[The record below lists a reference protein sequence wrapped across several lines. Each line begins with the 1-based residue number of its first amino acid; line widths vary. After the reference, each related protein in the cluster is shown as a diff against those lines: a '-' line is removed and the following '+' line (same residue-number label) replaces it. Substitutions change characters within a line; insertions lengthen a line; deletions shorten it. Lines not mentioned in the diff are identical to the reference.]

1 LKPNTPYNLLLNKMD
16 ISNSYITLQFKYNN
30 TENNLPITKFILH
43 KEYNSESENQLEF
56 SISDITYDY
65 YGNYLITDSD
75 ISTYKI
81 SDIIIYKVKA
91 VNDIG
96 ESEYSNTIKV
106 ILSSLPNAPSNLL
119 IKNRINKTSL
129 TLKWDIEEEIENN
142 IETKG
147 YAIYLNSNLFI
158 DTSTTVINN
167 EYTLNNLTPGKKY
180 NVYIKSINDLG
191 ESEESTDTLTFYAG
205 TIPGNVTNVKKDE
218 KNSDKNNIKINFDS
232 PNDNGGN
239 SITKYIIYDNDNNNN
254 VIDTINTEDLTSE
267 LSYTFSDLESGSEK
281 NIIIKATN
289 IIGENNDENVYN
301 FIAATIPD
309 KPSNL

>member
-1 LKPNTPYNLLLNKMD
+1 MKPNTPYNLLLNKMD